1 MKKIILIW
9 DFDGAIGQINSTLPY
24 NFNFKQ
30 LAREQDN
37 VRYILDVLDRYHIK
51 STFAITGFSAEEGI
65 EPYVFPELIHEISA
79 RGHEVASHSWRHE
92 WISLF
97 TKQQVSKSLIRS
109 KASLENAMGAGGQVI
124 GFVPPHNRP
133 MTWWARGA
141 LSIGDR
147 GLFPLFP
154 MGDTSQLIKVLKEAG
169 YKWIRVSYQPMSAK
183 IGLHKSALT
192 GRVLYHK
199 GIMVLE
205 NHYTG
210 FDSVVVDHILNSS
223 KETFTVSAHPLMLD
237 FENKAENRGN
247 FGLFLERLTNTDQSI
262 EFVRPCDLLTKDQ
275 IIH

>member
-1 MKKIILIW
+1 VKKVILIW

-37 VRYILDVLDRYHIK
+37 VRYILDMLDRYHIK

-92 WISLF
+92 WIPLF
-97 TKQQVSKSLIRS
+97 TKLQVSKSLIRS
-109 KASLENAMGAGGQVI
+109 KVSLENAIGHVGQVI

-147 GLFPLFP
+147 GLFPLFS

-169 YKWIRVSYQPMSAK
+169 YKWIRVSYQPLSAK

-192 GRVLYHK
+192 GRVLYHN
-199 GIMVLE
+199 GILVLE

-210 FDSVVVDHILNSS
+210 FDSVVVDHMLNSS
-223 KETFTVSAHPLMLD
+223 NETFTVSAHPLMLD
-237 FENKAENRGN
+237 FENKAENKKN
-247 FGLFLERLTNTDQSI
+247 FESFLNILTGADQHI
-262 EFVRPCDLLTKDQ
+262 EFICPSDLL
-275 IIH
+275 